1 MVMLNWEYKGVD
13 VIQLVRNKTM
23 PKVIKVKNMDGV
35 VRRYIPERTC
45 RMERSFTEPS
55 TLDHMQEFMCSVC
68 GEYAFLQVLD
78 ERDRLN
84 YCPNCGAKVVEQ

>member
-45 RMERSFTEPS
+45 HVDTPEGWYVGEGYCSNCRAYLDGTE
-55 TLDHMQEFMCSVC
+55 
-68 GEYAFLQVLD
+68 
-78 ERDRLN
+78 N
-84 YCPNCGAKVVEQ
+84 YCWECGAKVVE